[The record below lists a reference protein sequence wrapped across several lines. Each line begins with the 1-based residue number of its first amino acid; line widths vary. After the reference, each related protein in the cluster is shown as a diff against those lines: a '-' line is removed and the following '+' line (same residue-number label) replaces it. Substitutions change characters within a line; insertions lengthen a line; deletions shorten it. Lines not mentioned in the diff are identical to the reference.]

1 MTGLWARPDEH
12 GSRFRGQTRRLR
24 RADGRNDVSTTLG
37 TTGAPCWPMAG
48 MACSSDSYPLCGRL
62 YCVCGER
69 FFPSS
74 AADST
79 REYMSVCGCRLRPI
93 DAATIECRVY
103 AQATHLVPSPA
114 TGRWHRHAE
123 RLLAQLYV
131 RIEVGGTVDDVRFV
145 PRT

>member
-1 MTGLWARPDEH
+1 VITMLDAMVAPARAEVTLASVNASLGGID
-12 GSRFRGQTRRLR
+12 RRGWQR
-24 RADGRNDVSTTLG
+24 S
-37 TTGAPCWPMAG
+37 GAPCLPMMDTVA
-48 MACSSDSYPLCGRL
+48 SSLDSYPLCGWL

-93 DAATIECRVY
+93 DAATVERRVY
-103 AQATHLVPSPA
+103 ARAAHLVPPSA
-114 TGRWHRHAE
+114 SRWRE
-123 RLLAQLYV
+123 RVEEALARLYA
-131 RIEVGGTVDDVRFV
+131 RIEVGGTVDDVRFI